1 VLEPWFTSEATP
13 PPDATIGARMAQA
26 RALCLVTAWGCWLL
40 HPRPAVTAAAE
51 MDLDSSRLDVALA
64 GLGVT
69 DVRYQHGWDNVVAA
83 VASGDAQAGVLLRP
97 ATVAQIAEVAE
108 RRERMP
114 PKTTFFT
121 PKPATGMVFRGLDDQ
136 RDDPR

>member
-1 VLEPWFTSEATP
+1 
-13 PPDATIGARMAQA
+13 
-26 RALCLVTAWGCWLL
+26 
-40 HPRPAVTAAAE
+40 

-64 GLGVT
+64 ELPGT

-83 VASGDAQAGVLLRP
+83 VAAGDAQAGVFLRP

-121 PKPATGMVFRGLDDQ
+121 PKPATGMVFRSLDDQ
-136 RDDPR
+136 PDDQR

>member
-1 VLEPWFTSEATP
+1 
-13 PPDATIGARMAQA
+13 M
-26 RALCLVTAWGCWLL
+26 
-40 HPRPAVTAAAE
+40 
-51 MDLDSSRLDVALA
+51 
-64 GLGVT
+64 
-69 DVRYQHGWDNVVAA
+69 AA